1 MPPESWDERPRA
13 LPVFSGRSRPGDLAA
28 YLHKTCWIVVA
39 IDLEADIATD
49 MLADSTWDMVQEDL
63 KLDAFDA
70 VGIAT
75 PCGTFSPL
83 RESPPGPRPLR
94 SLERALWDCRG
105 NSSLRPN
112 GSSFCKAIAFWRSV
126 PKPSSSR
133 KGVWWENPD
142 HGDKLEM
149 WKTPFAETALKRPQ
163 VELAKFDQCRS
174 GAETTKPTT
183 S

>member
-1 MPPESWDERPRA
+1 M
-13 LPVFSGRSRPGDLAA
+13 
-28 YLHKTCWIVVA
+28 A